1 MKTTIK
7 SNRAKIAALIFTGLA
22 FLASL
27 ALFSCSN
34 FSDGSDSSVSASAD
48 GKTYVSFSA
57 QSVDGTARTIQPG
70 ASAAYLSA
78 LTDISVTGSL
88 SGGAEQSLISAA
100 TYSAFTSASSIQIE
114 PGDWTFTLTAKLEGV
129 DFGATTAKTIQF
141 GTTNAIEFAL
151 AANVTYGGLKV
162 DVTFAGAAPSKVMAT
177 LCKQNKT
184 TQIDQATITDFG
196 AGGAPTFTYERVLA
210 ESTGLAA
217 GTYWLNFDFYK
228 DGVSEPVNS
237 FGNYVRIVN
246 GITSKADFT
255 LDLNEVYALS
265 YSYYLNGVKVTD
277 PDTIAQLQASLAV
290 GANLPNAYSRKSEI
304 NLPSFSYSGYD
315 FMGWYRTNSAIA
327 ANQISKIQKGT
338 TGPKTLCA
346 FFEMTSVSGSIPNDL
361 PDNLVFVAN
370 SASGGSSTNGGTESK
385 PLDSIEHAV
394 EKIHQIVQSAD
405 PAPKANASWG
415 IVLLSDLTGAQKV
428 PATVSGQDV
437 KNDYLYL
444 YIASKSSDDI
454 KTMDGGFSGTDPTGS
469 DSGTT
474 LTIEPFNYTYLQCVN
489 ITGGWA
495 VLGGGVKFYGRK
507 LYIKAGAQ
515 IYGNKAIDRGA
526 GILAYPSTSGQGQVV
541 LQGGTIGGDGNH
553 SNVCTGNGSTYGYG
567 GGVAI
572 MGGNTEGFPSS
583 SLMEFIMES
592 GSVKGNKAYKG
603 AGVYLTGKSGISIE
617 GGSITNNTTE
627 DYTGGVGGA
636 ICSDNIT
643 TGSVKISGGSISSN
657 TAAKGGAIYANQ
669 TPFTLSGGTI
679 SGNTATSGEGAGL
692 YFYTNNDAKNF
703 YMQGNGSFGE
713 NDYVCFPDTSISP
726 IKLIGMLTGPA
737 HVATLQLAH
746 YTHDAVLIQDMI
758 KPAPG
763 LDAFSSICSRF
774 TVLPDS
780 NNKEYYIRAVA
791 SANPDEGC
799 SGLLTKV
806 VDPADITYYVSPSG
820 NDSNSGRDATSN
832 ALLTINGAIQ
842 KIKTQQTTDP
852 NTEYIIKVN
861 GTLTDKQVVGG
872 QTTATFASQINK
884 ITIEGYNG
892 LSSGEPQ
899 DGIEVTGN
907 SELTKPKLIVAFDST
922 LKQLLIKN
930 LKITGGSGGGMN
942 IGGYSDDLACH
953 VVLDEGTRI
962 TGNNSSNDGAG
973 VAVASSCKLT
983 VLDGAKISG
992 NSTSGNGG
1000 GVMLNANTTL
1010 YMYGGEISG
1019 NVAGN
1024 DGSGYGSGVYVGG
1037 SSSNGDAVIALQG
1050 NALIASNNDV
1060 YLNSVSA
1067 IASQCHSLIYIESYL
1082 DQDHVATITPAAYQE
1097 NSQLIFTRAPS
1108 GSGPYVIYP
1117 NVSEVYDKFAVTAQ
1131 SDGSTW
1137 ALNENGEL
1145 YKTGNGGGGS
1155 GSVPTGF
1162 VQVTGGAPIDID
1174 FSPEGDPDSI
1184 PDMYVGVQEVSIA
1197 EYERFMGYASGYE
1210 PDSSVNKSNTPI
1222 CNISWAEAAA
1232 YCNALSKAEGREPVY
1247 IIIDDTGKEQS
1258 DLDIWV
1264 SLGALSVDAN
1274 GKYYTSFTSTEPV
1287 ETLYW
1292 EPTYVVGLV
1301 GRTEKKLKISE
1312 TANGYRIP
1320 TVPEWVYISKNNVNN
1335 ALGIYDNTSK
1345 NVYEWCQGW
1354 NYYGNDCGH
1363 YYAIGS
1369 ISQAA
1374 TSSADFSDSDG
1385 SASGSVDNVTHNGT
1399 ANIGFRVVCN
1409 AP

>member
-57 QSVDGTARTIQPG
+57 QSVDGTAKTIQPG

-78 LTDISVTGSL
+78 LTDISVKGSL

-100 TYSAFTSASSIQIE
+100 TYAAFTSASSIQIE

-129 DFGATTAKTIQF
+129 DFGATTTKTIQF

-151 AANVTYGGLKV
+151 AANVIYGGLKV
-162 DVTFAGAAPSKVMAT
+162 DVTFAGAAPSKVVAT

-196 AGGAPTFTYERVLA
+196 AGGTPTFTYERVLA

-228 DGVSEPVNS
+228 DGVSDPVNS

-255 LDLNEVYALS
+255 LDLNAVYALT
-265 YSYYLNGVKVTD
+265 YAYYLNGVKVTD
-277 PDTIAQLQASLAV
+277 PDTIAQLQAALAV

-315 FMGWYRTNSAIA
+315 FMGWYQTNSAIA
-327 ANQISKIQKGT
+327 ASQISKIQKGT
-338 TGPKTLCA
+338 VGEKTLCA
-346 FFEMTSVSGSIPNDL
+346 FFKMTSVSGSIQNDL

-370 SASGGSSTNGGTESK
+370 SMSGGASSNDGTESK

-428 PATVSGQDV
+428 TTAAD
-437 KNDYLYL
+437 NDLGKL
-444 YIASKSSDDI
+444 TIASKSSDEI
-454 KTMDGGFSGTDPTGS
+454 KTLDGGFTAEPSADS
-469 DSGTT
+469 DTGTT
-474 LTIEPFNYTYLQCVN
+474 LTVLSQKDTILQCVK

-495 VLGGGVKFYGRK
+495 NYGGGIRHSGKYLCIMPGTE
-507 LYIKAGAQ
+507 
-515 IYGNKAIDRGA
+515 IYGNKAVLA
-526 GILAYPSTSGQGQVV
+526 GGGIFASTPAGSASSASASVAIK
-541 LQGGTIGGDGNH
+541 GGVIGGEGEKGNT
-553 SNVCTGNGSTYGYG
+553 CTGNGSSNGMG
-567 GGVAI
+567 GGIYVRDTFDGTGSGKGYLSIENAI
-572 MGGNTEGFPSS
+572 VQGNKAALGAGVCTQGNTSFT
-583 SLMEFIMES
+583 MES
-592 GSVKGNKAYKG
+592 GRIVSNSTLGTNGLGGGIYLDHGGYKQF
-603 AGVYLTGKSGISIE
+603 YFND
-617 GGSITNNTTE
+617 GSITANTSSE
-627 DYTGGVGGA
+627 GGG
-636 ICSDNIT
+636 
-643 TGSVKISGGSISSN
+643 
-657 TAAKGGAIYANQ
+657 IYAYR
-669 TPFTLSGGTI
+669 TTVYLSGGNI
-679 SGNTATSGEGAGL
+679 SGNTATNGYGAGIE
-692 YFYTNNDAKNF
+692 FQKGDKTPNF
-703 YMQGNGSFGE
+703 YMSGDISFGSNDYIYLHESDSTVTIAPVTVDTSLLASTTTIGSFQ
-713 NDYVCFPDTSISP
+713 
-726 IKLIGMLTGPA
+726 LIPYTLGTILLKDGGKNMMGPSS
-737 HVATLQLAH
+737 
-746 YTHDAVLIQDMI
+746 
-758 KPAPG
+758 
-763 LDAFSSICSRF
+763 FSQICSRF
-774 TVLPDS
+774 KVKPDS
-780 NNKEYYIRAVA
+780 NGKEYFVQ
-791 SANPDEGC
+791 SANDGT
-799 SGLLTKV
+799 GKLTKV

-1037 SSSNGDAVIALQG
+1037 SSSSGDGRVYLGG

-1067 IASQCHSLIYIESYL
+1067 NASQCHSLIYIEAEL
-1082 DQDHVATITPAAYQE
+1082 ENEHVATITPAAYHE
-1097 NSQLIFTRAPS
+1097 NSQLIFIPS
-1108 GSGPYVIYP
+1108 SSDPFIIYP
-1117 NVSEVYDKFAVTAQ
+1117 ALSDVYDKFAVTPK
-1131 SDGSTW
+1131 SDGTTW

-1145 YKTGNGGGGS
+1145 YKTGNGSGGGGS

-1374 TSSADFSDSDG
+1374 TSYADFSDSDG

-1399 ANIGFRVVCN
+1399 ANIGLRVVCN